1 MKTLKTYLITL
12 AILLVHLDCYA
23 QNKKVE
29 NFKQNIIRQETFTLN
44 STDPQEQKREI
55 SQYIKDQNL
64 PEDKIRIVE
73 NDRCRPEKTERD
85 KKSRDHS
92 NGANFNFS
100 GGGSSDEFAII
111 LILIIGSIVVIT
123 WLASF
128 PALLFKALVDRDCIL
143 FKQQFFVE
151 FQDYQFDNY
160 YQDGSSYALQYSI
173 YLKHKFDNS
182 IYYGMNVIYGEH
194 DFNYVN
200 QFETINT
207 KDRYFLIGPSLL
219 FPFYAATSSEDEYG
233 FAFHLDFL
241 LGKSYSNA
249 IDGMTQA
256 RFGLQY
262 SHPSHLLFGFG
273 IAGNKLNI
281 DNNDGYYQNN
291 SDFSVSYF
299 FKFGLEF

>member
-1 MKTLKTYLITL
+1 MRILSTYFITL
-12 AILLVHLDCYA
+12 ALLLAQLDCFA
-23 QNKKVE
+23 QNIKLE
-29 NFKQNIIRQETFTLN
+29 NKKQNIIRQETFKL
-44 STDPQEQKREI
+44 SSSEPEEQKREI

-64 PEDKIRIVE
+64 PEEKIQIVE
-73 NDRCRPEKTERD
+73 TDRCRPDKIESD
-85 KKSRDHS
+85 KKRRDHS
-92 NGANFNFS
+92 TGANLNFS

-111 LILIIGSIVVIT
+111 LIVIIGSIVVIT

-128 PALLFKALVDRDCIL
+128 PALLFKGLEDRDCIL
-143 FKQQFFVE
+143 FKQQFFIE
-151 FQDYQFDNY
+151 FQDYRFDNY

-173 YLKHKFDNS
+173 YLKHKFENS
-182 IYYGMNVIYGEH
+182 IYYGMNVVYGQH
-194 DFNYVN
+194 NFNYGS
-200 QFETINT
+200 QDETTNT
-207 KDRYFLIGPSLL
+207 IDRYFLIGPSLL
-219 FPFYAATSSEDEYG
+219 FPFYSATSAEDEYG

-262 SHPSHLLFGFG
+262 SNPSHLLFGFG

-281 DNNDGYYQNN
+281 DSNDGYYKNN